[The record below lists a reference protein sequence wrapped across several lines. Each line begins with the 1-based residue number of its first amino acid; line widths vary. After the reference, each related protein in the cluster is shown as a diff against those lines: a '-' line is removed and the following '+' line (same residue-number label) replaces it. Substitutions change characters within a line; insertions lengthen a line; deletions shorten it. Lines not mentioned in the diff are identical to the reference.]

1 MEKPVTVALDD
12 LRKSV
17 WKTINEVRLPATIL
31 EPVIADIHGELSSA
45 ARQELTFDRKTYEES
60 LKKEAEEA
68 KKNENKEKFKH

>member
-12 LRKSV
+12 LRKSI

-31 EPVIADIHGELSSA
+31 EPVVADIHSDISAA
-45 ARQELTFDRKTYEES
+45 ARQELTYDRKTYEES

-68 KKNENKEKFKH
+68 KKNENKEKDKN